1 MCASLSKWSWN
12 FSYAPERTTSG
23 TQWVEARLPWWE
35 QQGVPRETIELYH
48 VPDDELAHYSKG
60 TVDLMYRFPHGV
72 EELEGIANRTDF
84 DLGSHTKN
92 QGDFGITAKVSENS
106 DSNAKLAIQDLE
118 GKGWT
123 VPYVIE
129 PSAGV
134 DRGVLAVMNE
144 AYTVET
150 LENGSERTVM
160 VSDRTTPIKVAILP
174 LKRNHEG
181 IVAKAKAIKNELM
194 SLGIGRIFY
203 EDTGNSGKGYRRH
216 DEVGTPLCVTMIFK
230 LLKKTTL

>member
-1 MCASLSKWSWN
+1 MA
-12 FSYAPERTTSG
+12 Y
-23 TQWVEARLPWWE
+23 
-35 QQGVPRETIELYH
+35 
-48 VPDDELAHYSKG
+48 
-60 TVDLMYRFPHGV
+60 
-72 EELEGIANRTDF
+72 
-84 DLGSHTKN
+84 

-160 VSDRTTPIKVAILP
+160 AFKPHLAP
-174 LKRNHEG
+174 M
-181 IVAKAKAIKNELM
+181 M
-194 SLGIGRIFY
+194 SLGIGRGFY
-203 EDTGNSGKGYRRH
+203 EDTGNIGKGYRRH
-216 DEVGTPLCVTMIFK
+216 DEVGTPLCVTVDFQTIEEDDTVTVRNRDTMNQERVAVSE
-230 LLKKTTL
+230 LAHYVLKFMRG

>member
-1 MCASLSKWSWN
+1 MVDSTSPKLPFGIAQIGKAFRNEITPRN
-12 FSYAPERTTSG
+12 FIFRVREFEQMELEFFVRPGEDDEWH
-23 TQWVEARLPWWE
+23 TQWVEARLQWWE

-48 VPDDELAHYSKG
+48 VPDDELAHYSKA

-92 QGDFGITAKVSENS
+92 QGDFGITKVSRTRTLTP
-106 DSNAKLAIQDLE
+106 KAIQDLE

-134 DRGVLAVMNE
+134 DRGVLAMNE

-160 VSDRTTPIKVAILP
+160 AFKPHLAPIKVAILP
-174 LKRNHEG
+174 LNAITKALWLKRKQSKMN
-181 IVAKAKAIKNELM
+181 
-194 SLGIGRIFY
+194 
-203 EDTGNSGKGYRRH
+203 
-216 DEVGTPLCVTMIFK
+216 
-230 LLKKTTL
+230 

>member
-1 MCASLSKWSWN
+1 MTLN
-12 FSYAPERTTSG
+12 HR
-23 TQWVEARLPWWE
+23 
-35 QQGVPRETIELYH
+35 QGVRKL
-48 VPDDELAHYSKG
+48 
-60 TVDLMYRFPHGV
+60 
-72 EELEGIANRTDF
+72 
-84 DLGSHTKN
+84 
-92 QGDFGITAKVSENS
+92 

-129 PSAGV
+129 PSAGA

-160 VSDRTTPIKVAILP
+160 AFKPHLAPIKVAILP

-181 IVAKAKAIKNELM
+181 IVAKKP
-194 SLGIGRIFY
+194 S
-203 EDTGNSGKGYRRH
+203 
-216 DEVGTPLCVTMIFK
+216 
-230 LLKKTTL
+230 KTN